1 MELSEEDVQKIL
13 KVLDQLDYSEIRLEV
28 GELKLHVQKTAREA
42 PSTSMPEESPAK
54 PSAARPERA
63 AAPRNH
69 RRAAPQESA
78 TLRLVKSP
86 TAGVFY
92 RAPGPGQPPFVELG
106 KSVEAQD
113 TVCLVEVMKLFQS
126 VPAGCR
132 GRISEFLV
140 DNGEAV
146 KQGQALMVIETET

>member
-13 KVLDQLDYSEIRLEV
+13 KVLDQLDYGEIRLEV
-28 GELKLHVQKTAREA
+28 GELKLHVQKTPRDAPARSTLEGSALEA
-42 PSTSMPEESPAK
+42 PVAPPESAAARK
-54 PSAARPERA
+54 PSKRMP
-63 AAPRNH
+63 
-69 RRAAPQESA
+69 PQESA

-92 RAPGPGQPPFVELG
+92 RAPGPGQPAFVEVG
-106 KSVEAQD
+106 KGVKADDS
-113 TVCLVEVMKLFQS
+113 VCLVEVMKLFQS

-132 GRISEFLV
+132 GRISEILV

-146 KQGQALMVIETET
+146 EQGQPLMAIEMET